1 VKRVAFHTLGCKLNY
16 AETAALSNQF
26 IERGFRVV
34 EFGEPTDVF
43 VLNTCTVTERADR
56 ECRRLVRRAL
66 RVSPESCTIVV
77 GCYAQLQAEEI
88 AAIEGVDFVLGSRE
102 KFNLFEYVEGF
113 QKQSQ
118 AKIARSLIH
127 ESTDFGPAFSSGS
140 ADRTRAFLKV
150 QDGCDYQ
157 CSFCTIPL
165 ARGASRS
172 QSIEATLEQAR
183 GLVASGYKEIVLT
196 GVNVGDYGKK
206 IGTDLMSLLR
216 QLDEVEGL
224 SRIRISSIEPNL
236 VTTEM
241 IRFISQSN
249 KICHHFHIPLQSGSD
264 SILRL
269 MRRRYLTQQYR
280 DLIYAIRDEMPDAG
294 IGADV
299 IVGFPGEIESH
310 FEETYRF
317 LVDLPVSYLHV
328 FTYSERRNTFAAT
341 LSDRINPAT
350 RTRRSEMLRILS
362 AKKRRQFLETFVGC
376 TVPVLLEGTVERDRR
391 IGHTS
396 HYALVGIP
404 ENSARENDI
413 VEVNITG
420 VDDLLCVGYINQQ
433 TGVGQPD
440 ESLVEVAA

>member
-1 VKRVAFHTLGCKLNY
+1 MAFHTLGCKLNY

-56 ECRRLVRRAL
+56 ECRQLVRRAL
-66 RVSPESCTIVV
+66 RISPASCTIVV

-113 QKQSQ
+113 QKQSS
-118 AKIARSLIH
+118 ARVVRGLIH

-150 QDGCDYQ
+150 QDGCDYH

-172 QSIEATLEQAR
+172 QSVEATLEQAR
-183 GLVASGYKEIVLT
+183 ELVNRGYREIVLT
-196 GVNVGDYGKK
+196 GVNVGDYGRK
-206 IGTDLMSLLR
+206 IGTDLMCLLK
-216 QLDEVEGL
+216 QLDAVEAL
-224 SRIRISSIEPNL
+224 NRVRISSIEPNL
-236 VTTEM
+236 VTQEM
-241 IRFISQSN
+241 IRFISQSE

-264 SILRL
+264 FILRL
-269 MRRRYLTQQYR
+269 MRRRYLTQYYR
-280 DLIYAIRDEMPDAG
+280 DLVYAIREEMPDAG

-299 IVGFPGEIESH
+299 IVGFPGETKSH
-310 FEETYRF
+310 FEETHRF
-317 LVDLPVSYLHV
+317 LVDLPLSYLHV
-328 FTYSERRNTFAAT
+328 FTYSERPNTFAAA
-341 LSDRINPAT
+341 LSGDVDPAT
-350 RTRRSEMLRILS
+350 RARRSEMLRVLS
-362 AKKRRQFLETFVGC
+362 GKKRRQFLEAFVGR
-376 TVPVLLEGTVERDRR
+376 TVSVLLEGTVERGRR

-404 ENSARENDI
+404 EHSAQENELVD
-413 VEVNITG
+413 VRITG
-420 VDDLLCVGYINQQ
+420 VDDLLCVGFADEEVC
-433 TGVGQPD
+433 TGLPD
-440 ESLVEVAA
+440 KSFVEEAA